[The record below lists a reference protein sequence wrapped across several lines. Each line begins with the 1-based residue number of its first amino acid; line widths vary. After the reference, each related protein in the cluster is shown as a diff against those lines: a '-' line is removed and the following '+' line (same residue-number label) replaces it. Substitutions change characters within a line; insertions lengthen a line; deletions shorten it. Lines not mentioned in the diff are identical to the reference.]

1 MNGNEPKAPASKV
14 DDKSANPATPVT
26 TPAKTDAAKT
36 DEAKAAPAKADA
48 KAPAADAKAPTADT
62 KAPAVAAPAALA

>member
-26 TPAKTDAAKT
+26 TSAKT
-36 DEAKAAPAKADA
+36 DEAKTD
-48 KAPAADAKAPTADT
+48 
-62 KAPAVAAPAALA
+62 